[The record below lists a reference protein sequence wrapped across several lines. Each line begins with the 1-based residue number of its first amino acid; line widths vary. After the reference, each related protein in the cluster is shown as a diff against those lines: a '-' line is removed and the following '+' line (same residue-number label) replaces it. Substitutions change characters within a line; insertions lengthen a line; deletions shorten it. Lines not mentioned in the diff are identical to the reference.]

1 MSIVGIERV
10 EDEEEEEEDEE
21 EEDEDLLSL
30 LKAVCGEDEDNPL
43 SCSKARAALS
53 SPPPLLPNPA
63 VLLFISSSSSLS
75 LGDISS
81 SSCRGETVRSPH
93 TLL

>member
-1 MSIVGIERV
+1 MSIMGTERV
-10 EDEEEEEEDEE
+10 EVEEEEEEEEEED
-21 EEDEDLLSL
+21 LLSF
-30 LKAVCGEDEDNPL
+30 LKAVCGEDEDKPL

-53 SPPPLLPNPA
+53 SPPLLPPNPP